1 MSETTPP
8 PSLPVTYHRHR
19 VPFYE
24 TDAMGLVHHS
34 NYVRFLEL
42 ARIRWMDEH
51 HRPYREYVA
60 EGLHFATTRV
70 ELDYL
75 RGLRFDDEVE
85 IAVWLAWVRGASLR
99 MEYALTLCD
108 SAPLRSAARGDARRE
123 LVARGATEHAMVDMS
138 GRVRRIPEAQRRA
151 MARIASERAA
161 GSP

>member
-1 MSETTPP
+1 MTQESPP
-8 PSLPVTYHRHR
+8 PGVRTTRYLHR

-24 TDAMGLVHHS
+24 TDAMGLVHHA
-34 NYVRFLEL
+34 NYVRYFEL

-70 ELDYL
+70 EVDYL

-99 MEYALTLCD
+99 MEYALRAQG
-108 SAPLRSAARGDARRE
+108 S
-123 LVARGATEHAMVDMS
+123 LVSRGATEHAMVDTS

-151 MARIASERAA
+151 MAGIAAERAA
-161 GSP
+161 GTP

>member
-1 MSETTPP
+1 MTQEAPP
-8 PSLPVTYHRHR
+8 PGVLATRYLHR

-24 TDAMGLVHHS
+24 TDAMGLVHHA
-34 NYVRFLEL
+34 NYVRYFEL

-70 ELDYL
+70 EVDYL

-85 IAVWLAWVRGASLR
+85 IAVWLAWARGASLR
-99 MEYALTLCD
+99 MEYALRAHGSLI
-108 SAPLRSAARGDARRE
+108 S
-123 LVARGATEHAMVDMS
+123 RGATEHAMVDTS

-151 MARIASERAA
+151 MAGIAAERAA
-161 GSP
+161 GTP

>member
-1 MSETTPP
+1 MRDSAGKHAPP
-8 PSLPVTYHRHR
+8 GVPVTHYRHR
-19 VPFYE
+19 VPFFE

-34 NYVRFLEL
+34 NYVRYLEL

-70 ELDYL
+70 EVEYL
-75 RGLRFDDEVE
+75 RGLRFDDEVDVA
-85 IAVWLAWVRGASLR
+85 IWLAWARGASLR
-99 MEYALTLCD
+99 MEYVLT
-108 SAPLRSAARGDARRE
+108 RSRGAGAERIARA
-123 LVARGATEHAMVDMS
+123 ATEHAMIDAH

-151 MARIASERAA
+151 MASFAATRGA

>member
-1 MSETTPP
+1 MSERVLPPGVLTTRY
-8 PSLPVTYHRHR
+8 VHR

-24 TDAMGLVHHS
+24 TDAMGLVHHA
-34 NYVRFLEL
+34 NYVRYFEL

-70 ELDYL
+70 EVDYL

-85 IAVWLAWVRGASLR
+85 IAVWLAWARGASLR
-99 MEYALTLCD
+99 MDYALSTT
-108 SAPLRSAARGDARRE
+108 AG
-123 LVARGATEHAMVDMS
+123 LVARGATEHAMVDTS

-151 MARIASERAA
+151 MAGIAAERAA

>member
-1 MSETTPP
+1 MSESTESPP
-8 PSLPVTYHRHR
+8 PGVPVTRHRHR

-24 TDAMGLVHHS
+24 TDAMGLVHHA

-51 HRPYREYVA
+51 HRPYRDYVA

-85 IAVWLAWVRGASLR
+85 IAVWLDWVRGASLR
-99 MEYALTLCD
+99 MEYALRTEAGGLI
-108 SAPLRSAARGDARRE
+108 
-123 LVARGATEHAMVDMS
+123 ARGATEHAMVDTS

-151 MARIASERAA
+151 MASIASARA
-161 GSP
+161 

>member
-1 MSETTPP
+1 MTQASPP
-8 PSLPVTYHRHR
+8 PGVLTTRYVHR

-34 NYVRFLEL
+34 NYVRYLEL

-85 IAVWLAWVRGASLR
+85 IAVWLAWARGASLR
-99 MEYALTLCD
+99 MEYALST
-108 SAPLRSAARGDARRE
+108 AASG
-123 LVARGATEHAMVDMS
+123 LVARGATEHAMVDNS
-138 GRVRRIPEAQRRA
+138 GRVRRIPEEQRRA
-151 MARIASERAA
+151 MASVAAERAA
-161 GSP
+161 GTP

>member
-1 MSETTPP
+1 MSESEVATPP
-8 PSLPVTYHRHR
+8 AGVPVTRHRHR

-24 TDAMGLVHHS
+24 TDAMGLVHHA

-60 EGLHFATTRV
+60 EGLHFATTHV
-70 ELDYL
+70 EVDYR

-85 IAVWLAWVRGASLR
+85 IAVWLAWARGASLR
-99 MEYALTLCD
+99 MEYALSRID
-108 SAPLRSAARGDARRE
+108 AAGAQ
-123 LVARGATEHAMVDMS
+123 LVARAATEHAMVDTS

-151 MARIASERAA
+151 MAGVAVSRGA
-161 GSP
+161 GSA

>member
-1 MSETTPP
+1 MSELAPP
-8 PSLPVTYHRHR
+8 QGIPVTRHRHR

-85 IAVWLAWVRGASLR
+85 IGVWLVWVRGASLR
-99 MEYALTLCD
+99 MEYALTLAG
-108 SAPLRSAARGDARRE
+108 SASE
-123 LVARGATEHAMVDMS
+123 WVARGATEHAMVDAS

-151 MARIASERAA
+151 MAGIAAERAA
-161 GSP
+161 GSA

>member
-1 MSETTPP
+1 MSEHAQLPGV
-8 PSLPVTYHRHR
+8 PVTYHRHR

-70 ELDYL
+70 EVDYL

-85 IAVWLAWVRGASLR
+85 IAVWLDWVRGASLR

-108 SAPLRSAARGDARRE
+108 SAPLRLAARGDAPRE
-123 LVARGATEHAMVDMS
+123 FVARGATEHAMVDTS

-161 GSP
+161 GSA

>member
-1 MSETTPP
+1 MSDSAPP
-8 PSLPVTYHRHR
+8 PGVPVTRHLHRI
-19 VPFYE
+19 PFYE
-24 TDAMGLVHHS
+24 TDAMGLVHHA

-99 MEYALTLCD
+99 MEYALRT
-108 SAPLRSAARGDARRE
+108 PAAGV
-123 LVARGATEHAMVDMS
+123 VARGVTEHAMVDLS
-138 GRVRRIPEAQRRA
+138 GRVRRIPEAQRRG
-151 MARIASERAA
+151 MAAIAAERAA
-161 GSP
+161 GSA

>member
-1 MSETTPP
+1 MGELTNAIPAGV
-8 PSLPVTYHRHR
+8 PVARHRHR

-24 TDAMGLVHHS
+24 TDAMGLVHHA

-70 ELDYL
+70 EIDYL
-75 RGLRFDDEVE
+75 RGLRFDDELE
-85 IAVWLAWVRGASLR
+85 IAVWLAWARGASLR
-99 MEYALTLCD
+99 MEYLLTRL
-108 SAPLRSAARGDARRE
+108 GDVPDV
-123 LVARGATEHAMVDMS
+123 VARAATEHAMVDAQ
-138 GRVRRIPEAQRRA
+138 GRVRRIPESQRRA
-151 MARIASERAA
+151 MAGIATARAA

>member
-1 MSETTPP
+1 MSELAPP
-8 PSLPVTYHRHR
+8 PGVLATRHLHR

-24 TDAMGLVHHS
+24 TDAMGLVHHA
-34 NYVRFLEL
+34 NYVRYFEL

-70 ELDYL
+70 EVDYL

-99 MEYALTLCD
+99 MEYALRAQGRPV
-108 SAPLRSAARGDARRE
+108 S
-123 LVARGATEHAMVDMS
+123 RGATEHAMVDTS

-151 MARIASERAA
+151 MAGIAAERAA
-161 GSP
+161 GTP

>member
-1 MSETTPP
+1 MLDSTPP
-8 PSLPVTYHRHR
+8 QGVPVTRHRHR

-24 TDAMGLVHHS
+24 TDAMGLVHHA
-34 NYVRFLEL
+34 NYVRFFEL

-85 IAVWLAWVRGASLR
+85 IAVWLAWARGASLR
-99 MEYALTLCD
+99 MEYALTTE
-108 SAPLRSAARGDARRE
+108 AAG
-123 LVARGATEHAMVDMS
+123 LVARGATEHAMVDTG
-138 GRVRRIPEAQRRA
+138 GRVRRIPKAQRRA
-151 MARIASERAA
+151 MAGIAAERGA
-161 GSP
+161 GSA

>member
-1 MSETTPP
+1 MGELLSAPP
-8 PSLPVTYHRHR
+8 PGVPVTRHRHR
-19 VPFYE
+19 VPFFE
-24 TDAMGLVHHS
+24 TDAMGLVHHA

-85 IAVWLAWVRGASLR
+85 IAVWLAWARGASLR
-99 MEYALTLCD
+99 MEYAL
-108 SAPLRSAARGDARRE
+108 ARVAAGAADP
-123 LVARGATEHAMVDMS
+123 VARAATEHAMVDTT

-151 MARIASERAA
+151 MAQIAAERAA
-161 GSP
+161 GSA

>member
-1 MSETTPP
+1 VTQESPP
-8 PSLPVTYHRHR
+8 PGVLATRYLHR

-24 TDAMGLVHHS
+24 TDAMGLVHHA
-34 NYVRFLEL
+34 NYVRYFEL

-99 MEYALTLCD
+99 MEYAL
-108 SAPLRSAARGDARRE
+108 RE
-123 LVARGATEHAMVDMS
+123 QGSLVSRGATEHAMVDTS

-151 MARIASERAA
+151 MAGIAAERAA
-161 GSP
+161 GTP

>member
-1 MSETTPP
+1 MDEPAAAPP
-8 PSLPVTYHRHR
+8 IGVPVTRYRHR

-24 TDAMGLVHHS
+24 TDAMGLVHHA

-70 ELDYL
+70 EVDYR

-85 IAVWLAWVRGASLR
+85 IAVWLAWARGASLR
-99 MEYALTLCD
+99 MEYALTRV
-108 SAPLRSAARGDARRE
+108 APGPPE
-123 LVARGATEHAMVDMS
+123 LVARAATEHAMVDAT

-151 MARIASERAA
+151 MAGIATNRAA